1 MVCGTSLE
9 GRRADAR
16 RCGGPCR
23 AEASR
28 LRAILSG
35 RGSGP
40 YRSVAERLGARRKR
54 TRELLGTPEIEL
66 PHEQYEKEMTR

>member
-1 MVCGTSLE
+1 MRVCVVCGNSLE
-9 GRRADAR
+9 GRRIDAR
-16 RCGGPCR
+16 HCGGPCR

-40 YRSVAERLGARRKR
+40 YRSLAERLEARRKR
-54 TRELLGTPEIEL
+54 TRGGSG
-66 PHEQYEKEMTR
+66 